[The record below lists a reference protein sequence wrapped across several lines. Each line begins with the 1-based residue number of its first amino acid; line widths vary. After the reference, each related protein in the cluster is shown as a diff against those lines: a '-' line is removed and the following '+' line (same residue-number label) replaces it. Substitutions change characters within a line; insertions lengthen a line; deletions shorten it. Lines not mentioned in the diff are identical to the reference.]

1 MARFIRDSATFGM
14 PTYLRGEYKS
24 YLQQQEYVRDLGTMM
39 SSQMNHFN
47 REIQIATGKISGEIA
62 KHSANQIS
70 AIQES
75 TRTIVGSLDKG
86 FGKLSKQLEKGFYEV
101 NANLSAI
108 NCQLSELNMKM
119 DHLSG
124 LIDMKLSAL
133 IEQQRIT
140 NYNLEQ
146 IIVLAKIPE
155 FQKERI
161 YYLENGLKY
170 LKNAQTNPRRYSD
183 ALDCLKEAEK
193 REKRDYLTLF
203 NIGVIYLFSSENMDI
218 AAAEDYFL
226 RSADYANDEI
236 PEDSIR
242 STNYIGNVKTNE
254 LKFIKNIASNSLYY
268 ASYSQY
274 LLDKFEESIENSN
287 RALEINP
294 NLKECYYNNAV
305 TYFQLSNEKGGIES
319 ISKLS
324 DDHNY
329 ILDASFNKN
338 IAVSDLFQEFILDL
352 KTNKKQVAENK
363 LESTLKLA
371 RKDSPI
377 FNKCIDL
384 KENLKDD
391 SLLSVLSVIK
401 SL

>member
-1 MARFIRDSATFGM
+1 M
-14 PTYLRGEYKS
+14 PTYLRAEYKS
-24 YLQQQEYVRDLGTMM
+24 YLQQQEFVRDIGSMM
-39 SSQMNHFN
+39 SSQMNHFKK
-47 REIQIATGKISGEIA
+47 EIQIASGQLSGDIA
-62 KHSANQIS
+62 RHSANQIS

-86 FGKLSKQLEKGFYEV
+86 FNMLSKQLEIGFSEI
-101 NANLSAI
+101 NSNLSAI
-108 NCQLSELNMKM
+108 SGQLSELNLKI

-133 IEQQRIT
+133 IDQQRIT

-146 IIVLAKIPE
+146 ILAFTKIPE

-170 LKNAQTNPRRYSD
+170 LKNSQTNPRRYSD
-183 ALDCLKEAEK
+183 ALECLKESEK

-203 NIGVIYLFSSENMDI
+203 NIGIIYLFSAENMDVS
-218 AAAEDYFL
+218 AAEDYFM

-242 STNYIGNVKTNE
+242 STNYVGEVKTNE
-254 LKFIKNIASNSLYY
+254 LNFIKNIAANSLYY

-274 LLDKFEESIENSN
+274 LSDKFEESIKNSN
-287 RALEINP
+287 LALLINP

-305 TYFQLSNEKGGIES
+305 SYFQLSKDIEAVES
-319 ISKLS
+319 IAKLS

-338 IAVSDLFQEFILDL
+338 IAVSNLFQTFISDL
-352 KTNKKQVAENK
+352 KSNKKQAAEIK
-363 LESTLKLA
+363 LENTLKLA

-377 FNKCIDL
+377 YNKCIGL
-384 KENLKDD
+384 KENLKED
-391 SLLSVLSVIK
+391 SLISVLGVIK
-401 SL
+401 KL